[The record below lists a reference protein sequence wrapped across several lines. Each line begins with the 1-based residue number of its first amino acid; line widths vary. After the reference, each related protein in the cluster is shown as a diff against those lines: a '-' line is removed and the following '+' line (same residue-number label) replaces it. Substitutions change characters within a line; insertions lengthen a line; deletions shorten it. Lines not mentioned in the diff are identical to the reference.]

1 MDKWAELLMR
11 KAQTLLHSLSIP
23 PPPHKRLLQC
33 SLGTLSCKL
42 CKTEENIC
50 GWIWQ
55 VAWEPLW
62 VHHPSEMQGW
72 GLVLAQTLNGFQCS
86 PSTVLPLCLNILTS
100 SPGHCS
106 YLFIFLLVWLYH
118 LTQKLCWHHTGLL
131 VPALYTHLA
140 ITLTLG
146 TRFTHLAPSL
156 DYELLRAFFVFC
168 SPCLLDSSIPAPFPS
183 WKTHSAS
190 DKYVMS
196 SRKMSLTF
204 PVNVRH
210 SLLLCR
216 HHLWFMSLLWHS
228 PCASVVYLLRHIFLN
243 RLWTFSSPRSCM
255 ILLFIPQGWTQGL
268 VPRKYSLAIC
278 WTDFGGHSLCSR
290 DPLIHWMEN

>member
-33 SLGTLSCKL
+33 SLGTLSYKL

-118 LTQKLCWHHTGLL
+118 LTQKLLL
-131 VPALYTHLA
+131 ASYRA
-140 ITLTLG
+140 IG
-146 TRFTHLAPSL
+146 TRFIYSPGHHFDTWHTVHTSGSL
-156 DYELLRAFFVFC
+156 TRLWASQSFF
-168 SPCLLDSSIPAPFPS
+168 CLLFPLLTWFIHPSTLSQLENPFSI
-183 WKTHSAS
+183 W
-190 DKYVMS
+190 
-196 SRKMSLTF
+196 
-204 PVNVRH
+204 
-210 SLLLCR
+210 
-216 HHLWFMSLLWHS
+216 
-228 PCASVVYLLRHIFLN
+228 
-243 RLWTFSSPRSCM
+243 
-255 ILLFIPQGWTQGL
+255 
-268 VPRKYSLAIC
+268 
-278 WTDFGGHSLCSR
+278 
-290 DPLIHWMEN
+290 